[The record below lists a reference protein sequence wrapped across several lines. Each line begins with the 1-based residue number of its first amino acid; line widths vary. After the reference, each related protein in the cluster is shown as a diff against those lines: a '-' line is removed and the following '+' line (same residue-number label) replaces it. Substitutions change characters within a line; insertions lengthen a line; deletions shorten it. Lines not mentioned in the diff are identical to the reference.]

1 MLQLKLKFFIIF
13 AHISHSPFPQSILSI
28 GGVWVVIRRL
38 NYNHNVI
45 GSVIITA
52 INVKIN
58 VYRCRLENLFIYLF
72 VLRNMASQSSY
83 VSVCVNM
90 SI

>member
-13 AHISHSPFPQSILSI
+13 AHIYVSHSPVPQSILSI

-58 VYRCRLENLFIYLF
+58 VYRCRLENLFIYLCYATWHHN
-72 VLRNMASQSSY
+72 RHM
-83 VSVCVNM
+83 
-90 SI
+90 